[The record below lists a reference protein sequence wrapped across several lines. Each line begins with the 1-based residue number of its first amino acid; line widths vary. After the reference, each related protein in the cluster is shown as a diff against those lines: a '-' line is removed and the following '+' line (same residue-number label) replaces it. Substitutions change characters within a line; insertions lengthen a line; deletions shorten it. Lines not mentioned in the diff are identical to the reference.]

1 MRIIIEEPIEKEEE
15 ESVIFRVNRM
25 AGKVSRAIDILK
37 APEDLTVYLDNQAL
51 LLPVPEVFYIESVDL
66 KTFVCTKDNVY
77 LSKLKLYEIEDLL
90 NKGEFLRTSKQIIIS
105 LRKIRSVSPAGGGR
119 FEALLMNN
127 EKIMISRQYVP
138 KLKERFKL

>member
-1 MRIIIEEPIEKEEE
+1 MRIVIEEPIAEEE
-15 ESVIFRVNRM
+15 ETVIFRVNRM
-25 AGKVSRAIDILK
+25 AGKVSRAIEILK
-37 APEDLTVYLDNQAL
+37 APDDLTVYLDDQAL

-90 NKGEFLRTSKQIIIS
+90 NKSDFLRTSKQIIIN
-105 LRKIRSVSPAGGGR
+105 LRKIQSVSPAGGGR
-119 FEALLMNN
+119 FEASLMNN
-127 EKIMISRQYVP
+127 EKIIISRQYVP

>member
-1 MRIIIEEPIEKEEE
+1 MRIVIEEPIEEEE
-15 ESVIFRVNRM
+15 ETVIFRVNRM

-37 APEDLTVYLDNQAL
+37 APGDLTVYLDDQAL

-66 KTFVCTKDNVY
+66 KTFVCTSDNVY

-90 NKGEFLRTSKQIIIS
+90 NKGDFLRTSKQIIIN
-105 LRKIRSVSPAGGGR
+105 LRKIQSVSPAGGGR
-119 FEALLMNN
+119 FEASLMNN
-127 EKIMISRQYVP
+127 EKIIISRQYVP